1 MATDLVPLFIPIA
14 EARPAK
20 LRFRASRLL
29 PLALHARPLTRW
41 AGTLCFPQ
49 VVFRAR
55 FFIVFLFAGP
65 LALGFAV
72 ASAYAAS
79 ATTLSPANGASVTIQ
94 PRPGFGNGPL
104 TLRWSVE
111 FSDCPGDDILHDS
124 FPEIRPKGAGQPDWQ
139 QVPHSPHF
147 GPGTFADDA
156 FLDLP
161 TSPVAYEWR
170 IRWQCGGYGTAFPG
184 AVGYSPIAAFTLLPE
199 SAAAKC
205 VVPNL
210 KGKTMLAA
218 RAALQKANCKLGA
231 VRRAYS
237 SKVKKGRVISQ
248 KPVPGTRQPAQTRVN
263 VVLSRGRR
271 P

>member
-1 MATDLVPLFIPIA
+1 MRSGET
-14 EARPAK
+14 

-29 PLALHARPLTRW
+29 PLASHARPVIRW
-41 AGTLCFPQ
+41 PGTLCFPQ

-55 FFIVFLFAGP
+55 FFIVFLLAAP
-65 LALGFAV
+65 LALGFA
-72 ASAYAAS
+72 AANAHAAS

-94 PRPGFGNGPL
+94 PKPGFGNGPL

-111 FSDCPGDDILHDS
+111 FSDCPGTDMLHDS
-124 FPEIRPKGAGQPDWQ
+124 FPEIRPKGAGESDWR

-147 GPGTFADDA
+147 GPGTFADEA

-161 TSPVAYEWR
+161 KSPVAYEWR
-170 IRWQCGGYGTAFPG
+170 IRWQCGGFGTTFPG
-184 AVGYSPIAAFTLLPE
+184 AVGFSPMAAFTLLPGS
-199 SAAAKC
+199 SAAQC

-210 KGKTMLAA
+210 KRKTLPGA
-218 RAALQKANCKLGA
+218 RAALQKAHCKLGT

-248 KPVPGTRQPAQTRVN
+248 KLVAGTRHPDQTRVN